1 MHKLCLFD
9 YDGTIRKGLSI
20 YDWIKFL
27 VKNQLIHEEICRNI
41 QVKIQSY
48 YSDNLSYN
56 ELVKFTY
63 KTYCKSLTG
72 VNEVN
77 LIALG
82 KEYAVKEREQF
93 SEFFNDTIRY
103 LEENNFK
110 TIIVSGSPSE
120 VLNSV
125 FCERNSIQIFGL
137 ELEKKSG
144 IYTGKIEKEYGT
156 VESKEVFIKDNIID
170 NYDYIISFGDSM
182 ADTPLFEVSNLSFLM
197 LPAYSVTI
205 NKNLNTNFLITTS
218 TTAKSVIE
226 KLELYANQ

>member
-125 FCERNSIQIFGL
+125 FVKEIQFKFL
-137 ELEKKSG
+137 DWNWKK
-144 IYTGKIEKEYGT
+144 KW
-156 VESKEVFIKDNIID
+156 NIHWED
-170 NYDYIISFGDSM
+170 
-182 ADTPLFEVSNLSFLM
+182 
-197 LPAYSVTI
+197 
-205 NKNLNTNFLITTS
+205 
-218 TTAKSVIE
+218 
-226 KLELYANQ
+226 